1 MLINPRKITS
11 IQRWHQSESLLSENT
26 ESPVLCAPTHRSNRV
41 RFSGLSQAS
50 AHIHWCH
57 LKCITS
63 ILVQYHSTIINH
75 LDYSWTHNC
84 NTLFSSNQK
93 HNSHIQSQE
102 VSSLFWSI
110 LFKANSPWR
119 IHNRGLHPR
128 PGRETMIDSERFL
141 LESSDRSPHLGETR
155 DTVLQT
161 KHADLDTL
169 NALDTLD
176 TRLDDDL
183 IVGEN

>member
-1 MLINPRKITS
+1 
-11 IQRWHQSESLLSENT
+11 
-26 ESPVLCAPTHRSNRV
+26 
-41 RFSGLSQAS
+41 
-50 AHIHWCH
+50 
-57 LKCITS
+57 
-63 ILVQYHSTIINH
+63 
-75 LDYSWTHNC
+75 
-84 NTLFSSNQK
+84 
-93 HNSHIQSQE
+93 
-102 VSSLFWSI
+102 
-110 LFKANSPWR
+110 
-119 IHNRGLHPR
+119 
-128 PGRETMIDSERFL
+128 MIDSERFL